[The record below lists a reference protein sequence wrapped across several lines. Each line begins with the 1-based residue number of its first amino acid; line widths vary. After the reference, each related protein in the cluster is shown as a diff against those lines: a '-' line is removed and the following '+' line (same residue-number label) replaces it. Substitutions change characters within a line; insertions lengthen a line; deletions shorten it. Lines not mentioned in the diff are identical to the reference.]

1 MKKLITILLLSAI
14 SCAANSQTYCI
25 PSGGFGA
32 CSLGLND
39 FWITDV
45 SLTGT
50 GSTFA
55 FSGGTCVANAPY
67 YLNTGYQGDVV
78 AGNTY
83 TLSVTKQ
90 GNTYK
95 TYFNVWV
102 DWNNNDTLNN
112 TTPFLENIAP
122 NMLLTAG
129 GGLSS
134 TTTITVPAGVTP
146 GVHRMRIRVQYNVTN
161 ANNPCLTTGQAE
173 TKDFSLNVISTS
185 IGIAD
190 NNNSPSS
197 VIISPNPFTN
207 QFQISNINPASAVQ
221 ISEVKIYNLL
231 GACVLQSPPLWGG
244 REGLIDMS
252 KQPKGIYFV
261 RLMDVNNSVVC
272 TQRVIKQ

>member
-1 MKKLITILLLSAI
+1 MKKLITILILSAI
-14 SCAANSQTYCI
+14 TYAASSQTYCI

-90 GNTYK
+90 GNMYK

-122 NMLLTAG
+122 NMLLAAG
-129 GGLSS
+129 GGLTS
-134 TTTITVPAGVTP
+134 TTIITIPAGVTP
-146 GVHRMRIRVQYNVTN
+146 GVHRMRIRVQWNVTN
-161 ANNPCLTTGQAE
+161 SNNPCLTTGQAE

-190 NNNSPSS
+190 NTNSPSS

-207 QFQISNINPASAVQ
+207 QFQISDFKFQ
-221 ISEVKIYNLL
+221 ISDVTITNVL
-231 GACVLQSPPLWGG
+231 GQCVFQSANTNQQSIINVDL
-244 REGLIDMS
+244 S

-261 RLMDVNNSVVC
+261 RLMDVNNSVVY
-272 TQRVIKQ
+272 TQRVIKK